1 MFVKLLGFDD
11 RGKVRLSMKIVD
23 QATGKEIPRAEG
35 EPEERFEVVRR
46 VAIASTV
53 PVDAADAKA
62 ATDATDARTKRK
74 KGRSTALFCWPRGDA
89 NKQEKLRECAN
100 GACRTR
106 TLSAIFMRG
115 QERQALRAGRRTHHG
130 GVYMRFSHA
139 SAIVGVLA
147 LLGAAPSAAQAGW
160 EQLGCKK
167 VGFLVDKD
175 VIYVGRHE
183 GKFRSIRLL
192 VLGNKVHM
200 MDLKVIYA
208 NGAPDDIPV
217 RDEIRAGGQTRAL
230 DLKGERRAIKEIE
243 MVYRS
248 QPNFKGEA
256 TVCVEGQT

>member
-1 MFVKLLGFDD
+1 M
-11 RGKVRLSMKIVD
+11 RL
-23 QATGKEIPRAEG
+23 
-35 EPEERFEVVRR
+35 
-46 VAIASTV
+46 
-53 PVDAADAKA
+53 
-62 ATDATDARTKRK
+62 
-74 KGRSTALFCWPRGDA
+74 
-89 NKQEKLRECAN
+89 
-100 GACRTR
+100 
-106 TLSAIFMRG
+106 
-115 QERQALRAGRRTHHG
+115 
-130 GVYMRFSHA
+130 SHA

-147 LLGAAPSAAQAGW
+147 LLGAAPTAAQARW

-175 VIYVGRHE
+175 VIHVGRSE

-192 VLGNKVHM
+192 VSGNKVHM

-230 DLKGERRAIKEIE
+230 DLKGERRAIRDIE